1 MIEVTPIQVNDKTAT
16 GLKVDLPESPAPLIM
31 IIGSKGLVCC
41 GFINMGAAERLGV
54 AAAMVSG
61 VKTFDDVLNAEV
73 KAATTKAQALGIK
86 VGIRGKDALKL
97 LF

>member
-1 MIEVTPIQVNDKTAT
+1 MIEVTPIQINDKTAT

-31 IIGSKGLVCC
+31 IIASKGLVCC
-41 GFINMGAAERLGV
+41 GFINMDAAERQSV

-73 KAATTKAQALGIK
+73 KAATTKAQTLGVK
-86 VGIRGKDALKL
+86 VGIKGKDTLKL
-97 LF
+97 FL

>member
-41 GFINMGAAERLGV
+41 GFINMDAAERQCI

-73 KAATTKAQALGIK
+73 KAATTKAQALGVK
-86 VGIRGKDALKL
+86 AGVNGKDALQ
-97 LF
+97 LFL